1 MATNYNNNKVYAT
14 GTIMTEFEFS
24 HSVRSKKFYCSKIA
38 IKRCS
43 GNEDIIPLLVSERL
57 INEEENIKGKLVN
70 VTGQIRTHNRTGED
84 GKRHLD
90 IYIFA
95 KSISN
100 YKAKEE
106 EGRNKVCFD
115 GFICRKPIF
124 RVTPAGKIITEVLVA
139 VNRPHS
145 QSAYIPCITWGKVA
159 RWTRNLRVG
168 DKIRV
173 RDGRIQSREYFKRK
187 FPDSEEGDYKETY
200 EVSVLKVEL
209 V

>member
-1 MATNYNNNKVYAT
+1 MATNYNDNNVYVT

-24 HSVRSKKFYCSKIA
+24 HSVRSKNFYFSKIA
-38 IKRCS
+38 IKRRS

-57 INEEENIKGKLVN
+57 INEETIKGKLVN

-84 GKRHLD
+84 SKRHLD

-95 KSISN
+95 KSISI
-100 YKAKEE
+100 YKAKEDDE
-106 EGRNKVCFD
+106 RNTVCFN
-115 GFICRKPIF
+115 GFVCRKPIF

-159 RWTRNLRVG
+159 RWASNLKVG
-168 DKIRV
+168 DEIRI
-173 RDGRIQSREYFKRK
+173 REGRIQSREYFKRK
-187 FPDSEEGDYKETY
+187 SPGSEKGDYKETY
-200 EVSVLKVEL
+200 EVSALKVEL

>member
-1 MATNYNNNKVYAT
+1 MATNYNNNNVYAT

-24 HSVRSKKFYCSKIA
+24 HSVRSNNFYCSKIA
-38 IKRCS
+38 IKRRS

-57 INEEENIKGKLVN
+57 INEENIKGKLVN
-70 VTGQIRTHNRTGED
+70 VAGEIRTHNRTGED

-95 KSISN
+95 KNISI
-100 YKAKEE
+100 YKAKEKE
-106 EGRNKVCFD
+106 ERNEVCFD
-115 GFICRKPIF
+115 GFVCRKPIF

-145 QSAYIPCITWGKVA
+145 QSSYIPCITWGKVA
-159 RWTRNLRVG
+159 RWARNLGVG
-168 DKIRV
+168 DKIMV
-173 RDGRIQSREYFKRK
+173 REGQIQSREYFKRK
-187 FPDSEEGDYKETY
+187 SPDSEEGDYKQTY